1 MSSHNKQL
9 LATQQDSSAT
19 IVGID
24 GGEYKI
30 AEPSEAELKYFASTE
45 GVVHVF
51 DFDYAAITENQVR
64 LNQNINY
71 CFPCGLPC
79 WFMCMKQS
87 LIDTIRARHVAI
99 TVDGIRFVE
108 DQHKVS
114 CFFFCF
120 FFFVFLSSHPHS
132 LCFSSFYCISFHKH
146 KHRRVVDVIVLTR
159 ERRRKQFPL
168 TN

>member
-1 MSSHNKQL
+1 MSSHNKEL

-30 AEPSEAELKYFASTE
+30 ADPSEAELRYFASTE

-51 DFDYAAITENQVR
+51 DFDYAGITENQVR
-64 LNQNINY
+64 LNQNMNY
-71 CFPCGLPC
+71 CCPCGLPC
-79 WFMCMKQS
+79 WFMCTKQS

-114 CFFFCF
+114 RFFTFNIFCERDL
-120 FFFVFLSSHPHS
+120 LSP
-132 LCFSSFYCISFHKH
+132 F
-146 KHRRVVDVIVLTR
+146 VIVFVS
-159 ERRRKQFPL
+159 K
-168 TN
+168 